1 MAARKDP
8 RYHAKAQVFIAEV
21 PNTEAVIQNLS
32 AGGLCITSSQFID
45 IVPNAKYQVDVVPE
59 EESNL
64 EKFTIDAESRWVRTK
79 TQRSE
84 SGFVIVI
91 PPGNPGKA
99 LLDKYLEYLA
109 QHSEPI
115 EET

>member
-8 RYHAKAQVFIAEV
+8 RYHAKGQVFIAEV
-21 PNTEAVIQNLS
+21 PNTEAVIHNLS

-45 IVPNAKYQVDVVPE
+45 IIPNTKYQIDVVPE

-64 EKFTIDAESRWVRTK
+64 DKFTIDAESRWIRTK
-79 TQRSE
+79 TQHSE

-91 PPGNPGKA
+91 PPGKSGKD
-99 LLDKYLEYLA
+99 LFDKYLEYLA
-109 QHSEPI
+109 QNSEPI
-115 EET
+115 EES